1 MFDPITALV
10 VASVTAT
17 GASVV
22 ASEKSR
28 SQQKKANKIQE
39 KVRQTQDSRARLA
52 QVRQARMAQAQIVQS
67 GATQGA
73 LGSSAVQG
81 GFSAAGSNAENNI
94 QFINQVDTLQQ
105 AINKRMEK
113 ANTYS
118 GIASASAGIASIA
131 GSFAGSLE
139 KEGEK

>member
-1 MFDPITALV
+1 MSDPVTALV

-28 SQQKKANKIQE
+28 SQTKKANKIQE
-39 KVRQTQDSRARLA
+39 KVRQTQDARSRVA
-52 QVRQARMAQAQIVQS
+52 QVRQARMAQAQVVQG
-67 GATQGA
+67 GATQGV
-73 LGSSAVQG
+73 LNSSAVQG
-81 GFSAAGSNAENNI
+81 GVSGIGTNANNNI
-94 QFINQVDTLQQ
+94 QFINQVDSFQQ

-131 GSFAGSLE
+131 GSFAGSME
-139 KEGEK
+139 KEGDA

>member
-1 MFDPITALV
+1 MSDPITALV

-28 SQQKKANKIQE
+28 SQTKKANKIQE
-39 KVRQTQDSRARLA
+39 KVRQTQDARSRVA
-52 QVRQARMAQAQIVQS
+52 QVRQARMAQAQV
-67 GATQGA
+67 
-73 LGSSAVQG
+73 VQG
-81 GFSAAGSNAENNI
+81 GASGIGTNANNNI
-94 QFINQVDTLQQ
+94 QFINQVDSFQQ

-131 GSFAGSLE
+131 GSFAGSME
-139 KEGEK
+139 KEGDA